1 LAENNMEPDLYN
13 VRKNNIGSL
22 AIVSL
27 VFAILSFILCP
38 FIGGI
43 IAVICA
49 SVELSSIKR
58 GVASESGRVMS
69 LISLWL
75 GIVNIAIILI
85 IIILILIGISF
96 FPEILDWFKRF
107 DHSGDINVIYRLF
120 VNSFAVIAYI

>member
-1 LAENNMEPDLYN
+1 MEPDLYN

-22 AIVSL
+22 AIVAL
-27 VFAILSFILCP
+27 IFAILSFILCP
-38 FIGGI
+38 FIGGA

-49 SVELSSIKR
+49 SVELNSIKR

-85 IIILILIGISF
+85 LIILILIGISF
-96 FPEILDWFKRF
+96 FPEILDWFRRY
-107 DHSGDINVIYRLF
+107 DHSGEINVIYRLF
-120 VNSFAVIAYI
+120 INSFAVIANI

>member
-1 LAENNMEPDLYN
+1 MEPDLYN

-85 IIILILIGISF
+85 IIILISIGISF